1 MMNSEMYVGLDIG
14 TTSIKVIV
22 AEKVKGQMNV
32 LGLGNERSEG
42 VSRGIIVDIDK
53 ASESI
58 RRAVNQA
65 EEKAGIQIHDVIV
78 GIPANQLKIEPCS
91 GMVAISDQSR
101 EISDEDVKN
110 VTVSAMIKNLPP
122 EREIMDTL
130 ADEFIVDGF
139 DGIKDPRGMVGVRL
153 EMKGR
158 IITGPKTII
167 HNIRKAV
174 QRAGLNPSS
183 IINMPLAQ
191 GMTILD
197 DGEQDFGTV
206 LIDLG
211 GGQTTAS
218 VVHDHQLKFTTVD
231 SEGGEYITKDIS
243 VVLNT
248 SLESAEKVK
257 RDYGYADEIEASE
270 SNEFP
275 IEVVGQSQPV
285 RISEKYL
292 AEIIQA
298 RVDQIFTRMNK
309 SLSSISAL
317 NLPGGIVLTGGVAA
331 LPGISELAADRFD
344 TNVRVYIPDQM
355 GLRHPSFSLPLSLVT
370 YRANMSEIQVLV
382 RSSLEG
388 KTVVNN
394 AQSNDDFIG
403 NDYGND
409 VIDNS
414 SEYIQQDNQPQ
425 QPSKPKKSGSKLAK
439 STKGR
444 LKRFYQDFFE

>member
-1 MMNSEMYVGLDIG
+1 MNSEMYVGLDIG

-22 AEKVKGQMNV
+22 AENVKGQMNV
-32 LGLGNERSEG
+32 LGLGNERSDG
-42 VSRGIIVDIDK
+42 IDRGIIVDIDK

-58 RRAVNQA
+58 KRAVDQA
-65 EEKAGIQIHDVIV
+65 EEKSGIQINDVIV

-101 EISDEDVKN
+101 EISNADVKN

-122 EREIMDTL
+122 EREIVDTL
-130 ADEFIVDGF
+130 PDEFVVDGF

-167 HNIRKAV
+167 HNIRKSV
-174 QRAGLNPSS
+174 IQAGLNPSS
-183 IINMPLAQ
+183 IINSPLAQ
-191 GMTILD
+191 GKTILD
-197 DGEQDFGTV
+197 DGEQDFGTI
-206 LIDLG
+206 LIDMG

-218 VVHDHQLKFTTVD
+218 IIHDHQLKFTTVD

-248 SLESAEKVK
+248 SVESSEKVK
-257 RDYGYADEIEASE
+257 RDYGFADALEASE

-285 RISEKYL
+285 KLSEKYL

-298 RVDQIFTRMNK
+298 RIDQIFNRIAK
-309 SLSSISAL
+309 SLSGISAL
-317 NLPGGIVLTGGVAA
+317 DLPGGIVLTGGVAA
-331 LPGISELAADRFD
+331 LPGISELAADRFNS
-344 TNVRVYIPDQM
+344 NVRVYIPNQM

-388 KTVVNN
+388 KIVSED
-394 AQSNDDFIG
+394 SNDVEDDSFIQ
-403 NDYGND
+403 ND
-409 VIDNS
+409 VSDDDMQSDEVYDKNKNA
-414 SEYIQQDNQPQ
+414 D
-425 QPSKPKKSGSKLAK
+425 SKNKKGIMSKFKSGAK
-439 STKGR
+439 NKWRG
-444 LKRFYQDFFE
+444 FYKDFFE

>member
-22 AEKVKGQMNV
+22 AENVKGQMNV
-32 LGLGNERSEG
+32 LGLGNERSDG
-42 VSRGIIVDIDK
+42 IDRGIIVDIDK

-58 RRAVNQA
+58 RRAVDQA
-65 EEKAGIQIHDVIV
+65 EEKSGIKINDVIV

-101 EISDEDVKN
+101 EISDTDVKN

-122 EREIMDTL
+122 EREIVDTL
-130 ADEFIVDGF
+130 PDEFIVDGF

-167 HNIRKAV
+167 HNIRKSVA
-174 QRAGLNPSS
+174 QAGLNPSA
-183 IINMPLAQ
+183 IINSPLAQ

-218 VVHDHQLKFTTVD
+218 VIHDHQLKFTTVD

-248 SLESAEKVK
+248 STESAEKVK
-257 RDYGYADEIEASE
+257 RDYGFADAIEASE
-270 SNEFP
+270 GNEFP
-275 IEVVGQSQPV
+275 IEVVGQSQP
-285 RISEKYL
+285 IKLSEKYL

-298 RVDQIFTRMNK
+298 RVDQIFNRISKT
-309 SLSSISAL
+309 LASISAL
-317 NLPGGIVLTGGVAA
+317 DLPGGIVLTGGVAA
-331 LPGISELAADRFD
+331 LPGISELAADRFNS
-344 TNVRVYIPDQM
+344 NVRVYIPNQM

-388 KTVVNN
+388 KIVNEDYN
-394 AQSNDDFIG
+394 SNVEDDSFIQ
-403 NDYGND
+403 NDASD
-409 VIDNS
+409 DEHE
-414 SEYIQQDNQPQ
+414 SENNHNQPANNN
-425 QPSKPKKSGSKLAK
+425 KKKKGMVSRLRNGAK
-439 STKGR
+439 NKWHG
-444 LKRFYQDFFE
+444 FYKEFFE

>member
-1 MMNSEMYVGLDIG
+1 MNSEMYVGLDIG

-298 RVDQIFTRMNK
+298 RVDQIFTRMYK

-355 GLRHPSFSLPLSLVT
+355 GLIFTSIVTSNLSC
-370 YRANMSEIQVLV
+370 
-382 RSSLEG
+382 
-388 KTVVNN
+388 
-394 AQSNDDFIG
+394 
-403 NDYGND
+403 
-409 VIDNS
+409 
-414 SEYIQQDNQPQ
+414 
-425 QPSKPKKSGSKLAK
+425 
-439 STKGR
+439 
-444 LKRFYQDFFE
+444 

>member
-42 VSRGIIVDIDK
+42 ISRGIIVDIDK

-58 RRAVNQA
+58 RKAVNQA
-65 EEKAGIQIHDVIV
+65 EEKAGIQINDVIV

-101 EISDEDVKN
+101 EISDEDVRN

-122 EREIMDTL
+122 EREIVDTL
-130 ADEFIVDGF
+130 ADEFVVDGF

-167 HNIRKAV
+167 HNVKKAV
-174 QRAGLNPSS
+174 QRAGLNPAAV
-183 IINMPLAQ
+183 INMSLAQ

-218 VVHDHQLKFTTVD
+218 VIHDHQLKFTTVD

-248 SLESAEKVK
+248 SLESAEKIK
-257 RDYGYADEIEASE
+257 RDYGYADEIDASE
-270 SNEFP
+270 NNEFP

-298 RVDQIFTRMNK
+298 RLDQIFTRMDK

-317 NLPGGIVLTGGVAA
+317 SLPGGVVLTGGVAA
-331 LPGISELAADRFD
+331 LPGISDLAADRLD

-355 GLRHPSFSLPLSLVT
+355 GLRHPSFSLALSLVT

-388 KTVVNN
+388 KSVVT
-394 AQSNDDFIG
+394 AQQNDDDFIG
-403 NDYGND
+403 NNYND
-409 VIDNS
+409 DMITEDVNYETEIT
-414 SEYIQQDNQPQ
+414 E
-425 QPSKPKKSGSKLAK
+425 KPRKDKKSVSKVAK
-439 STKGR
+439 NTKGMFS
-444 LKRFYQDFFE
+444 RFYKDFFE